1 MIDEHLFEYDLLEEE
16 DGSTLTVETEQN
28 KRVAKATLLKWSSVD
43 QVLLPRGKLTR
54 IARTIVLTVQR

>member
-28 KRVAKATLLKWSSVD
+28 KRVT
-43 QVLLPRGKLTR
+43 
-54 IARTIVLTVQR
+54 